1 MITQQELSLHTDKEY
16 DFLKTQLSSTRG
28 SLKRSQELYAHSM
41 HEKSKVSTSE
51 NEYKKQLISMTSTI
65 DNLAEDKELLMQK
78 L

>member
-1 MITQQELSLHTDKEY
+1 MN
-16 DFLKTQLSSTRG
+16 
-28 SLKRSQELYAHSM
+28 
-41 HEKSKVSTSE
+41 EKSKVSTSE